1 VASSELLLH
10 ELFGFPSFRPGQQI
24 AVDAALA
31 GRDALVV
38 MPTGAGK
45 SLCYAI
51 PGLATEELTI
61 VVSPLQAL
69 MRDQVEALRARGH
82 VTAFRLDSSLGQAE
96 AAETLS
102 AVAGGSCRLLFV
114 APERFADARFR
125 TAVDGRP
132 VDLFAVDEAH
142 CLSDWGH
149 DFRPDYLR
157 LADARDEVGARCT
170 MALTATATRRVAAD
184 IARALRLRDPVEVAT
199 GFDRPNLTFD
209 VIPARTEAAKWRLL
223 RAGLADEET
232 RPALVYAGTRRR
244 CEELAGQL
252 RAEGLKAA
260 AYHAGLPDAE
270 RAAVQTGFM
279 EGDPDVVVAT
289 TAFGM
294 GVDKANVRA
303 VWHWALPD
311 SLEAYY
317 QEAGRAGRDG
327 EPARCVLLYAASDR
341 GLIGRRIAERAVD
354 QGDVNDLLGRLA
366 SLAAED
372 GVFGVSLDGLG
383 ERGKT
388 LLAVA
393 ERVGALELWPGRGGQ
408 AAGRLRLRAI
418 GRGRASDVEAAS
430 RAALRVRWEA
440 LAAITGYATE
450 HRCRRLSLLRHFGDP
465 ADPHPTVRCC
475 DVHSPPADLESS
487 RVPDANALRELAIE
501 GAALAS
507 PAVGRS
513 GLDAILRGSARA
525 RQSHPGHPLLGRASD
540 VLQADV
546 LAAIEA
552 AVAAGELTRS
562 GGARPVLRVPGA
574 ATAPAAVVANG
585 PLAEML
591 RAWRSRRADGKP
603 AYTVINDRTLA
614 AIAESLPAT
623 PEELSR
629 IDGIGP
635 TRLERYGDELL
646 ALVREHGGS
655 EGERAGELLTRSG

>member
-1 VASSELLLH
+1 
-10 ELFGFPSFRPGQQI
+10 
-24 AVDAALA
+24 
-31 GRDALVV
+31 
-38 MPTGAGK
+38 
-45 SLCYAI
+45 
-51 PGLATEELTI
+51 
-61 VVSPLQAL
+61 
-69 MRDQVEALRARGH
+69 
-82 VTAFRLDSSLGQAE
+82 
-96 AAETLS
+96 
-102 AVAGGSCRLLFV
+102 
-114 APERFADARFR
+114 
-125 TAVDGRP
+125 
-132 VDLFAVDEAH
+132 
-142 CLSDWGH
+142 
-149 DFRPDYLR
+149 
-157 LADARDEVGARCT
+157 
-170 MALTATATRRVAAD
+170 
-184 IARALRLRDPVEVAT
+184 
-199 GFDRPNLTFD
+199 
-209 VIPARTEAAKWRLL
+209 
-223 RAGLADEET
+223 
-232 RPALVYAGTRRR
+232 
-244 CEELAGQL
+244 
-252 RAEGLKAA
+252 
-260 AYHAGLPDAE
+260 
-270 RAAVQTGFM
+270 
-279 EGDPDVVVAT
+279 VVVAT

-475 DVHSPPADLESS
+475 DVHEPPADLESS
-487 RVPDANALRELAIE
+487 RVPDANALRELAVQ

-546 LAAIEA
+546 LAAIEG

-574 ATAPAAVVANG
+574 AAAPAPMVANG

-623 PEELSR
+623 TDELSR

-655 EGERAGELLTRSG
+655 EGERAGELLTRWG

>member
-1 VASSELLLH
+1 
-10 ELFGFPSFRPGQQI
+10 
-24 AVDAALA
+24 
-31 GRDALVV
+31 
-38 MPTGAGK
+38 
-45 SLCYAI
+45 
-51 PGLATEELTI
+51 
-61 VVSPLQAL
+61 
-69 MRDQVEALRARGH
+69 
-82 VTAFRLDSSLGQAE
+82 
-96 AAETLS
+96 
-102 AVAGGSCRLLFV
+102 
-114 APERFADARFR
+114 
-125 TAVDGRP
+125 
-132 VDLFAVDEAH
+132 
-142 CLSDWGH
+142 
-149 DFRPDYLR
+149 
-157 LADARDEVGARCT
+157 

-184 IARALRLRDPVEVAT
+184 ISRAMRLRDPVEVAT

-223 RAGLADEET
+223 RAGLAEDDT

-270 RAAVQTGFM
+270 RQAVQTGFM

-327 EPARCVLLYAASDR
+327 QPARCVLLYAASDR

-354 QGDVNDLLGRLA
+354 QGDVNELLGRLA
-366 SLAAED
+366 GLAAED

-418 GRGRASDVEAAS
+418 GRGRASDVENAS
-430 RAALRVRWEA
+430 RSALRIRWEA

-450 HRCRRLSLLRHFGDP
+450 QRCRRLSLLRHFGDP
-465 ADPHPTVRCC
+465 ADPHPIVRCC
-475 DVHSPPADLESS
+475 DVHEAPADLEAS
-487 RVPDANALRELAIE
+487 RVPDAAALRELAVQ
-501 GAALAS
+501 GAALAA

-525 RQSHPGHPLLGRASD
+525 RQSHPAHPLLGRAQD

-552 AVAAGELTRS
+552 AVASGELVRS

-574 ATAPAAVVANG
+574 QGATHAVAATPVRRRRSARRHAARVADAAGRRQARLHGHQRPHARRHRRIAAADERGALAHRRHRSDEARALRRRDPGAG
-585 PLAEML
+585 PRACAEQRPGGALGTARLAARG
-591 RAWRSRRADGKP
+591 RAWADLRHRRP
-603 AYTVINDRTLA
+603 
-614 AIAESLPAT
+614 
-623 PEELSR
+623 
-629 IDGIGP
+629 
-635 TRLERYGDELL
+635 
-646 ALVREHGGS
+646 
-655 EGERAGELLTRSG
+655 

>member
-1 VASSELLLH
+1 MPSSELLLH
-10 ELFGFPSFRPGQQI
+10 DLFGFPAFRPGQQL
-24 AVDAALA
+24 AVDAALN

-82 VTAFRLDSSLGQAE
+82 EAAFRLDSSLGPLE
-96 AAETLS
+96 ASATLA
-102 AVAGGSCRLLFV
+102 AVADGSCRLLYV

-125 TAVDGRP
+125 EAVSGRA

-157 LADARDEVGARCT
+157 LADARDEVAARCT

-184 IARALRLRDPVEVAT
+184 IARAMRLRDPVEVAT

-223 RAGLADEET
+223 RSGLTEESG

-252 RAEGLKAA
+252 RAEGLNAA
-260 AYHAGLPDAE
+260 AYHAGLPDSE

-279 EGDPDVVVAT
+279 EGDPEIVVAT

-294 GVDKANVRA
+294 GVDKADVRA

-327 EPARCVLLYAASDR
+327 QPARCVLLYSPSDR

-354 QGDVNDLLGRLA
+354 AGDVNELLARLA

-372 GVFGVSLDGLG
+372 GTFAVLLDDLG

-393 ERVGALELWPGRGGQ
+393 ERIGALELWPGRGGK

-418 GRGRASDVEAAS
+418 GRNRSAEVEAAS
-430 RAALRVRWEA
+430 RAALRIRWEA

-450 HRCRRLSLLRHFGDP
+450 GRCRRLALLRHFGDP
-465 ADPHPTVRCC
+465 AEPHPIVRCC
-475 DVHSPPADLESS
+475 DVHEAPADLEAT
-487 RVPDANALRELAIE
+487 RAPDAAALRALAVE

-507 PAVGRS
+507 PPVGRS
-513 GLDAILRGSARA
+513 GLDAILRGSSRA
-525 RQSHPGHPLLGRASD
+525 RKSHAGHPLLGKASD

-574 ATAPAAVVANG
+574 ATAPPPRVDATG
-585 PLAEML
+585 PLADVL
-591 RAWRSRRADGKP
+591 RAWRRQRADGKP
-603 AYTVINDRTLA
+603 AYTVIDDRTLA
-614 AIAESLPAT
+614 AIVQQLPAN
-623 PEELSR
+623 EDELSR

-635 TRLERYGDELL
+635 TRLARYGDELL
-646 ALVREHGGS
+646 ALVRENR
-655 EGERAGELLTRSG
+655 ENLVAAD

>member
-1 VASSELLLH
+1 VPSSEALLH
-10 ELFGFPSFRPGQQI
+10 ELFGFPSFRPGQQR
-24 AVDAALA
+24 AVEAALE

-45 SLCYAI
+45 SLCYSI
-51 PGLATEELTI
+51 PGLAGPDLTI

-82 VTAFRLDSSLGQAE
+82 ETAFRLDSSLGAQE
-96 AAETLS
+96 ALATLS
-102 AVAGGSCRLLFV
+102 AVADGTCRLVFV

-125 TAVDGRP
+125 GALQGRP

-157 LADARDEVGARCT
+157 LADARDEVAARCT
-170 MALTATATRRVAAD
+170 MALTATATHRVALD
-184 IARALRLRDPVEVAT
+184 IARAMRLHDPVDVAT

-223 RAGLADEET
+223 RAGLADAET

-244 CEELAGQL
+244 CEELASQL
-252 RAEGLKAA
+252 RAEGVNAA

-279 EGDPDVVVAT
+279 QGDPEVVVAT

-294 GVDKANVRA
+294 GVDKADVRA

-327 EPARCVLLYAASDR
+327 QPARCVLLYAASDR

-354 QGDVNDLLGRLA
+354 AADVNGILRQLTGMA
-366 SLAAED
+366 GED

-393 ERVGALELWPGRGGQ
+393 ERIGALELWPGRGGQ

-418 GRGRASDVEAAS
+418 GRGRSDEVENAS
-430 RAALRVRWEA
+430 RSALRIRWEA
-440 LAAITGYATE
+440 LAAITAYARRVAVAGCSCCATSATRPTPIR
-450 HRCRRLSLLRHFGDP
+450 RCVAATSTSRLPTCSRRAP
-465 ADPHPTVRCC
+465 PTRRRC
-475 DVHSPPADLESS
+475 ARS
-487 RVPDANALRELAIE
+487 RSRAPRSRAPRS
-501 GAALAS
+501 AA
-507 PAVGRS
+507 
-513 GLDAILRGSARA
+513 RGS
-525 RQSHPGHPLLGRASD
+525 
-540 VLQADV
+540 
-546 LAAIEA
+546 
-552 AVAAGELTRS
+552 TRS
-562 GGARPVLRVPGA
+562 CAAARVPGSRIR
-574 ATAPAAVVANG
+574 TIRCW
-585 PLAEML
+585 AEPRTCCRPTCSRRSRL
-591 RAWRSRRADGKP
+591 QSRRASS
-603 AYTVINDRTLA
+603 RA
-614 AIAESLPAT
+614 AGVRAPCSASPVRRSPPPRRRCSTSPGRSPRCCVRGVRSAPT
-623 PEELSR
+623 ASP
-629 IDGIGP
+629 P
-635 TRLERYGDELL
+635 TRC
-646 ALVREHGGS
+646 
-655 EGERAGELLTRSG
+655 

>member
-1 VASSELLLH
+1 VPSSETLLH
-10 ELFGFPSFRPGQQI
+10 DLFGFPSFRPGQQR
-24 AVDAALA
+24 AVEAALE

-45 SLCYAI
+45 SLCYSI
-51 PGLATEELTI
+51 PGLAGDDLTI

-82 VTAFRLDSSLGQAE
+82 RSAFRLDSSLVAQE
-96 AAETLS
+96 AAETL
-102 AVAGGSCRLLFV
+102 AAIADGSCRLVFV

-125 TAVDGRP
+125 DAVSGRP

-157 LADARDEVGARCT
+157 LADARDEVAARCT
-170 MALTATATRRVAAD
+170 MALTATATHRVALD
-184 IARALRLRDPVEVAT
+184 IARAMRLRDPVDVAT

-223 RAGLADEET
+223 RAGLADPAT

-252 RAEGLKAA
+252 RAEGINAS

-270 RAAVQTGFM
+270 RAAVQSGFM
-279 EGDPDVVVAT
+279 LGDPDVVVAT

-294 GVDKANVRA
+294 GVDKADVRA

-327 EPARCVLLYAASDR
+327 VPARCVLLYAASDR

-354 QGDVNDLLGRLA
+354 AGDVNGLLAQLA
-366 SLAAED
+366 SMAGPD

-393 ERVGALELWPGRGGQ
+393 ERIGALELWPGRGGQ

-418 GRGRASDVEAAS
+418 GRGRSDEVEKAS
-430 RAALRVRWEA
+430 RAALRIRWEA

-450 HRCRRLSLLRHFGDP
+450 GRCRRQQLLRHFGDP
-465 ADPHPTVRCC
+465 AEPHPTVRCC
-475 DVHSPPADLESS
+475 DVHEPPADLLAS
-487 RVPDANALRELAIE
+487 RTPDAAALRAMAVE
-501 GAALAS
+501 GASLAT

-525 RQSHPGHPLLGRASD
+525 RQSHPHHPLLGRAQD

-546 LAAIEA
+546 LAAIEV

-574 ATAPAAVVANG
+574 AIPPIDATG
-585 PLAEML
+585 PLAEVL
-591 RAWRSRRADGKP
+591 RAWRYQRADGKP

-614 AIAESLPAT
+614 GIVEALPAN
-623 PEELSR
+623 EDELSR

-646 ALVREHGGS
+646 ALVREHR
-655 EGERAGELLTRSG
+655 EAATEAGRPAHAIEA

>member
-1 VASSELLLH
+1 MASSETLLH
-10 ELFGFPSFRPGQQI
+10 ELFGFEAFRPGQQR
-24 AVDAALA
+24 AVEAALT

-45 SLCYAI
+45 SLCYSI

-69 MRDQVEALRARGH
+69 MRDQVEALHARGH
-82 VTAFRLDSSLGQAE
+82 TSAFRLDSSLSAGE
-96 AAETLS
+96 AMATLS
-102 AVAGGSCRLLFV
+102 AVADGSCRLVFV

-125 TAVDGRP
+125 DAVEGRP

-157 LADARDEVGARCT
+157 LADARDDVAARCT
-170 MALTATATRRVAAD
+170 MALTATATHRVALD
-184 IARALRLRDPVEVAT
+184 IARAMRLRDPVDVAT
-199 GFDRPNLTFD
+199 GFDRPSLTFD
-209 VIPARTEAAKWRLL
+209 VIPARTEAAKWRIL
-223 RAGLADEET
+223 RAGLADPET

-252 RAEGLKAA
+252 RAEGIRAS

-270 RAAVQTGFM
+270 RAAVQSGFM
-279 EGDPDVVVAT
+279 AGDPDVVVAT

-294 GVDKANVRA
+294 GVDKADVRA
-303 VWHWALPD
+303 VWHWALPE

-327 EPARCVLLYAASDR
+327 QQARCVLLYAASDR

-354 QGDVNDLLGRLA
+354 AGDVNGLLAQLTR
-366 SLAAED
+366 SAAAD
-372 GVFGVSLDGLG
+372 GAFGVSLDALG

-393 ERVGALELWPGRGGQ
+393 ERIGALELWPGRGGQ

-418 GRGRASDVEAAS
+418 GRNRSADVENAS
-430 RAALRVRWEA
+430 RSALRIRWEA

-450 HRCRRLSLLRHFGDP
+450 HRCRRLQLLRHFGDP
-465 ADPHPTVRCC
+465 AEPHPAGRCC
-475 DVHSPPADLESS
+475 DVHEPPADLIASQT
-487 RVPDANALRELAIE
+487 PDAAALRALAVE
-501 GAALAS
+501 GALLAS

-525 RQSHPGHPLLGRASD
+525 RQSHPEHPLLGRASD

-552 AVAAGELTRS
+552 AVAAGELARS

-574 ATAPAAVVANG
+574 AMAPPAAGERPALASG
-585 PLAEML
+585 PLADRL
-591 RAWRSRRADGKP
+591 RDWRTRRADGKP

-614 AIAESLPAT
+614 AIVELLPASE
-623 PEELSR
+623 EELLR
-629 IDGIGP
+629 VDGIGP
-635 TRLERYGDELL
+635 GKLERYGDELL
-646 ALVREHGGS
+646 ELVREH
-655 EGERAGELLTRSG
+655 AGRPAHAVEA